1 MRSFLGMAQYRARF
15 IDNFAT
21 ITAPPHALT
30 KQASEWH
37 WTKEQEDALEHV
49 KDELSENTTLAYFD
63 PQKHTEIHVDAI
75 PV

>member
-1 MRSFLGMAQYRARF
+1 MRSFLGMAPYSVKF
-15 IDNFAT
+15 IDNFAV
-21 ITAPPHALT
+21 ITELLRALT
-30 KQASEWH
+30 EQDSEWH